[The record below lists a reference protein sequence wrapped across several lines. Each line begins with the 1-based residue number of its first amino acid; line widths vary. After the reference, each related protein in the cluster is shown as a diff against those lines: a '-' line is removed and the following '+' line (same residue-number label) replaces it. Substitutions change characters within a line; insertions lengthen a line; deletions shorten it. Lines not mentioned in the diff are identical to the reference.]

1 MIRYVI
7 DEINPED
14 YIRLRKRVGFH
25 SFNPEQAK
33 KALDHSLRIIV
44 AMDGNNYV
52 GMGRVVGDGAVI
64 CYLQDIIVDPEY
76 HGRKI
81 GDTIV
86 KMLLNYIYEITI
98 PDTIMMIGL
107 MSVSGTEGFYKKM
120 GFIERPNDR
129 FGSGFS
135 LYIEKDGDGI
145 IHER

>member
-1 MIRYVI
+1 MIKYVI
-7 DEINPED
+7 DEINPEE
-14 YIRLRKRVGFH
+14 YIRLRERVNFH
-25 SFNPEQAK
+25 SFNLEQAK
-33 KALDHSLRIIV
+33 KALDHSLRIVV
-44 AMDGNNYV
+44 AVDDDKYV

-64 CYLQDIIVDPEY
+64 CYLQDIIIDPDY

-98 PDTIMMIGL
+98 PNTIMMIGL

-120 GFIERPNDR
+120 GFIERPNGK
-129 FGSGFS
+129 FGNGFS
-135 LYIEKDGDGI
+135 RYIEKDGDGI